1 MRAQAESL
9 SPTIKAV
16 RAITTGYVE
25 QHKEHRYGTSKPL
38 MWWVLTSSSWV
49 KAPITAYAIEHRD
62 GLVLFDTGLD
72 PALVSDPDYIS
83 SPIGRFLLKKIFRI
97 HIGPEDALATAL
109 RQH

>member
-1 MRAQAESL
+1 MSKKAESL
-9 SPTIKAV
+9 SSTIKAV
-16 RAITTGYVE
+16 HVITTGYVE

-38 MWWVLTSSSWV
+38 MWWVLTSRSWV
-49 KAPITAYAIEHRD
+49 KAPITAFVIEHRD